1 MMKQQLINILN
12 GLNMVSTQGQ
22 SLMILA
28 ECMSQL
34 AQILDSIPDDE
45 PVKEKKDN

>member
-1 MMKQQLINILN
+1 MKEQLINILN

-28 ECMSQL
+28 NCMSQL
-34 AQILDSIPDDE
+34 AQIVDALPD
-45 PVKEKKDN
+45 EKPEDVEEDK

>member
-1 MMKQQLINILN
+1 MKQQLTNILN
-12 GLNMVSTQGQ
+12 GLNMVTTQGQ

-34 AQILDSIPDDE
+34 AQIINQLPNNEECIE
-45 PVKEKKDN
+45 PKKND